1 MRLMAKK
8 TGLTV
13 WEIAD
18 RIGVSVATVSRVA
31 RGVGQVS
38 PQMRAKVLAAIEEY
52 NYRPSHLGQ
61 ALADRKTA
69 ALGIVFPG
77 LAGPYYA
84 EVIQGFE
91 AEAVQAR
98 QSVLILGTHLLKEAA
113 QLPLEMADRVDGIA
127 IMGGTLSPETFDAL
141 RQRGEHVVQLA
152 GLPIP
157 GVPTVR
163 TESAGAVE
171 RLTLHLIEDHGY
183 RRMAF
188 VGTPTGSPDA
198 SARWDG
204 FRAAHRK
211 AGLRAPATPIRIGF
225 EQQHGIVA
233 ANQLLARAKPPR
245 AIVCANDEIA
255 VGALVTVLGKGLRV
269 PEDIAITGFDDI
281 PTAGITSPA
290 LTTVRQPMRALGAE
304 TARTLLRCI
313 ADECDPNL
321 DTVLDTELVLRGSC
335 GCTAPSANAKPPAR
349 RRKSR
354 VD

>member
-1 MRLMAKK
+1 MAKK

-52 NYRPSHLGQ
+52 NYRPSHLGR

-91 AEAVQAR
+91 AEAVRAR
-98 QSVLILGTHLLKEAA
+98 QSVLILGTHLLEETAN
-113 QLPLEMADRVDGIA
+113 LPLELADRVDGIA
-127 IMGGTLSPETFDAL
+127 IMGGTVSRDIFDAL
-141 RQRGEHVVQLA
+141 IARGEHVVQLA

-157 GVPTVR
+157 GVPTIR
-163 TESAGAVE
+163 TESAAAVE

-183 RRMAF
+183 RRISF

-198 SARWDG
+198 SARWEG
-204 FRAAHRK
+204 FRAAHRTT
-211 AGLRAPATPIRIGF
+211 GLRVPATPIRVGF
-225 EQQHGIVA
+225 EQQHGIAA
-233 ANQLLARAKPPR
+233 ANQLLDRANPPR

-255 VGALVTVLGKGLRV
+255 VGVLVTLLGKGVRV

-290 LTTVRQPMRALGAE
+290 LTTIRQPMRELGAE
-304 TARTLLRCI
+304 TARTLLRCV
-313 ADECDPNL
+313 ADECDPDL
-321 DTVLDTELVLRGSC
+321 DTILDTELVLRGSC
-335 GCTAPSANAKPPAR
+335 GCTPSATTSSTSPAR

-354 VD
+354 VH